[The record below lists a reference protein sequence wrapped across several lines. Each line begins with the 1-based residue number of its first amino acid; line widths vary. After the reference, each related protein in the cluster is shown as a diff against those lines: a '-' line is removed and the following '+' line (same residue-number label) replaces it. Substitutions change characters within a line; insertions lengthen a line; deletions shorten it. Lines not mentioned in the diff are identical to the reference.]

1 MDPHS
6 RLSQYNH
13 RPPKAGPRTQTTRAL
28 PMDKKKQAGL
38 YGGRFDASAVIL
50 ISRPIATNSRV
61 KKTEKLHR
69 DMHLA
74 FVNDALERKSQVRS
88 FSLSPPAGQ
97 PTLDR
102 RETPKISTSWSASSI
117 PTLCPTTHPCRGLS
131 FGSGFPHF
139 LMSSP
144 AWSGHTPPFLRL
156 SSRCLGQPWT
166 VNSPSP
172 TPRLSACSSAHDRST
187 FPACLK
193 RSLRDLLIVRD
204 CLRFRLSPFT
214 HFFKILA
221 QIPLTS
227 LRQNLRPHLLRGV

>member
-6 RLSQYNH
+6 RFSQYNH
-13 RPPKAGPRTQTTRAL
+13 RPPKAGPRTQATRTL

-50 ISRPIATNSRV
+50 IARPIATNSRV

-88 FSLSPPAGQ
+88 FSLSPPTRQ

-102 RETPKISTSWSASSI
+102 RETPMISTSWSASSI
-117 PTLCPTTHPCRGLS
+117 PMLCPTMHPHQGLS
-131 FGSGFPHF
+131 SGCGSPHS

-144 AWSGHTPPFLRL
+144 AWSGHTPPFPRL
-156 SSRCLGQPWT
+156 SSRCLGPPWT
-166 VNSPSP
+166 VNSQSP
-172 TPRLSACSSAHDRST
+172 TPRLSACSSAHDQNT
-187 FPACLK
+187 FPSCSK
-193 RSLRDLLIVRD
+193 RSPRDLLIVRN
-204 CLRFRLSPFT
+204 CLRFCLSPLT
-214 HFFKILA
+214 HLPKILA

-227 LRQNLRPHLLRGV
+227 LRQNLRLHLLRGV